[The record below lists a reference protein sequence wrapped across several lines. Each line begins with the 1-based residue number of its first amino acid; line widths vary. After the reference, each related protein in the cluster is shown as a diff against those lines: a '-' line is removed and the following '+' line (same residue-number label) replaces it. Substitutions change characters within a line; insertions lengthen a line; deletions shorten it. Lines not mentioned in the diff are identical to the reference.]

1 MLDDQNTPDPS
12 VPEQGATRA
21 SDQDVPSAQD
31 ANLGRQGSTVP
42 SPGFYRDGARG
53 LNYRDYYWMMSL
65 ADFLAWIQKDDG
77 SAPPISFSKT

>member
-1 MLDDQNTPDPS
+1 MLDDQNTPDFS
-12 VPEQGATRA
+12 VPQQAAMPCPR
-21 SDQDVPSAQD
+21 QDVPTAQD
-31 ANLGRQGSTVP
+31 ATRGGRGSTV
-42 SPGFYRDGARG
+42 GGILHDGARG